1 MPYDKNNLAFQLK
14 NVLEMS
20 SKEIKQ
26 MITGKNVIYLY
37 HNQIDA
43 KGHELKTT
51 KELVE
56 ATEKAIDEIFCEF
69 LTVIDTFD
77 RSEEAIKERGWDS
90 EENTQKAIKRLL
102 NAKKKALF
110 VLEKYAV
117 KPIVF
122 EDNKAV
128 DEWCITNGTEPDP
141 TKENG
146 EIITIEKEGYMRNEH
161 VIRPAEV
168 IVVKN

>member
-1 MPYDKNNLAFQLK
+1 MDIKESLSKIRDKISELSEENLSLK
-14 NVLEMS
+14 N
-20 SKEIKQ
+20 SKEELIKS
-26 MITGKNVIYLY
+26 N
-37 HNQIDA
+37 
-43 KGHELKTT
+43 
-51 KELVE
+51 
-56 ATEKAIDEIFCEF
+56 EKAIDEIFCEF

-90 EENTQKAIKRLL
+90 EENTQKAIKRIL

-110 VLEKYAV
+110 VLEKYNV

-122 EDNKAV
+122 DNNKEI

-141 TKENG
+141 NKENG
-146 EIITIEKEGYMRNEH
+146 EIITIEKEGYMRKDH

>member
-1 MPYDKNNLAFQLK
+1 MDIKESLSEIRNKISELSVKNLSLK
-14 NVLEMS
+14 S
-20 SKEIKQ
+20 SKEELIK
-26 MITGKNVIYLY
+26 N
-37 HNQIDA
+37 N
-43 KGHELKTT
+43 
-51 KELVE
+51 
-56 ATEKAIDEIFCEF
+56 EKAIDEIFCEF

-102 NAKKKALF
+102 NAKKKASF
-110 VLEKYAV
+110 ILEKYDV

-122 EDNKAV
+122 DNNKTI

-141 TKENG
+141 NKENG
-146 EIITIEKEGYMRNEH
+146 EIITIEKEGYMRKDH

>member
-1 MPYDKNNLAFQLK
+1 MDIKESLSKIKDKISELSVENLSLK
-14 NVLEMS
+14 N
-20 SKEIKQ
+20 SKEELF
-26 MITGKNVIYLY
+26 KN
-37 HNQIDA
+37 
-43 KGHELKTT
+43 KEKT
-51 KELVE
+51 
-56 ATEKAIDEIFCEF
+56 IDEIFCEF

-77 RSEEAIKERGWDS
+77 RSEEAIKERGWGS

-110 VLEKYAV
+110 VLEKYDV

-122 EDNKAV
+122 DNNKAR

-141 TKENG
+141 YKENG
-146 EIITIEKEGYMRNEH
+146 EIITIEKEGYMRKDH

>member
-1 MPYDKNNLAFQLK
+1 MDIKESLSKIRDKISELSEENLSLK
-14 NVLEMS
+14 N
-20 SKEIKQ
+20 SKEELIKS
-26 MITGKNVIYLY
+26 N
-37 HNQIDA
+37 
-43 KGHELKTT
+43 
-51 KELVE
+51 
-56 ATEKAIDEIFCEF
+56 EKAIDEIFCEF

-90 EENTQKAIKRLL
+90 EENTQKAFKRIL

-110 VLEKYAV
+110 VLEKYNV

-122 EDNKAV
+122 DNNKAI

-141 TKENG
+141 NKENG
-146 EIITIEKEGYMRNEH
+146 EIITIEKEGYMRKDH

>member
-1 MPYDKNNLAFQLK
+1 MNIKESLSIVRDKISELSAENLSLKNSKEELVKNN
-14 NVLEMS
+14 
-20 SKEIKQ
+20 
-26 MITGKNVIYLY
+26 
-37 HNQIDA
+37 
-43 KGHELKTT
+43 
-51 KELVE
+51 
-56 ATEKAIDEIFCEF
+56 EKAIDEIFCEF

-90 EENTQKAIKRLL
+90 EGNTQKAIKRLL

>member
-1 MPYDKNNLAFQLK
+1 MDIKWSLSKIRDKISELSVENLSLKNSKEELIKNN
-14 NVLEMS
+14 
-20 SKEIKQ
+20 
-26 MITGKNVIYLY
+26 
-37 HNQIDA
+37 
-43 KGHELKTT
+43 
-51 KELVE
+51 
-56 ATEKAIDEIFCEF
+56 EKAIDEIFCEF
-69 LTVIDTFD
+69 LTVIDTFN
-77 RSEEAIKERGWDS
+77 RSEEAIKDRDLDS

-110 VLEKYAV
+110 ILEKYDV

-122 EDNKAV
+122 ENNKAI

-141 TKENG
+141 NKENG
-146 EIITIEKEGYMRNEH
+146 EILTIEKEGYMRKGH